1 MQLHCSSSVGVD
13 LDRTA
18 SLIKI
23 DDGSILMSVMAARE
37 RRLLSTREAAE
48 QLGVKPASLYAYV
61 SRGLLARQRVP
72 GDRGSWFD
80 PAAVDRLATRG
91 RGAAAAAA
99 RTRRELRIESAVTSI
114 DPAGHSYRGR
124 SALELAAG
132 ASFERV
138 AELLW
143 TGTLPST
150 EPRWI
155 AEGDQLAIGR
165 AVQRVLSRSVLPF
178 DRLRLV
184 TAALASADPFRHD
197 LRPEAV
203 ALAARRLLVT
213 LVETLPARRP
223 AAARPRLAA
232 RLWSRLS
239 SRAPSAVG
247 VALLDAA
254 LVLLADHELAGSTLA
269 VRIAAAYRADPYGAI
284 GAGFGVLGGALHGAA
299 SLAAEAM
306 LADVAGAGDPA
317 PVIDRTLRRG
327 ERLPGLG
334 HPLYPGGDPRA
345 ACLLDLLRRGF
356 PRAPRLRRI
365 EALVAATRARGFPPP
380 NVDLAVAAVTHVL
393 DLPRG
398 TGELIFALARI
409 AGWVAHALEEYEHPS
424 PLRLRA
430 IYVGPTRDFV
440 SGRGRTARIS
450 VVREGGRRAAAGT
463 AGAANVSRT

>member
-1 MQLHCSSSVGVD
+1 M
-13 LDRTA
+13 T
-18 SLIKI
+18 
-23 DDGSILMSVMAARE
+23 ARE
-37 RRLLSTREAAE
+37 RRLLGTREAAE
-48 QLGVKPASLYAYV
+48 LLGIKPASLYAYV
-61 SRGLLARQRVP
+61 SRGLLTRQRVP

-114 DPAGHSYRGR
+114 DPAGHAYRGR
-124 SALELAAG
+124 PALELAAS

-143 TGTLPST
+143 TGSLPAA
-150 EPRWI
+150 EPRWT
-155 AEGDQLAIGR
+155 ADRDQLAIGR
-165 AVQRVLSRSVLPF
+165 AVQRVLPRRALPF

-223 AAARPRLAA
+223 AAARTRLAA
-232 RLWSRLS
+232 RLWDRLS
-239 SRAPSAVG
+239 SRAPAAPAVG
-247 VALLDAA
+247 LLEAA

-269 VRIAAAYRADPYGAI
+269 VRIAAAYRADPYGAV

-299 SLAAEAM
+299 SLAAESL
-306 LADVAGAGDPA
+306 LADVAETGDPA
-317 PVIDRTLRRG
+317 TVLDRTLRRG

-334 HPLYPGGDPRA
+334 HPLYPDGDPRA
-345 ACLLDLLRRGF
+345 TFLLDVLHRSM
-356 PRAPRLRRI
+356 PRAPRRRGV
-365 EALVAATRARGFPPP
+365 EALLAATRARGFPPP
-380 NVDLAVAAVTHVL
+380 NVDLAVAAATHVL

-398 TGELIFALARI
+398 TGELLFALARI

-430 IYVGPTRDFV
+430 IYTGSRPETSSRVGAGERESPPSSRA
-440 SGRGRTARIS
+440 SAMPRPAKPARQ
-450 VVREGGRRAAAGT
+450 T
-463 AGAANVSRT
+463 

>member
-1 MQLHCSSSVGVD
+1 MDVRG
-13 LDRTA
+13 
-18 SLIKI
+18 
-23 DDGSILMSVMAARE
+23 

-61 SRGLLARQRVP
+61 SRGLLARQRVD
-72 GDRGSWFD
+72 GERGSWFD

-91 RGAAAAAA
+91 RGAAAVVA

-114 DPAGHSYRGR
+114 DPAGHSYRGHR
-124 SALELAAG
+124 ARELATSAT
-132 ASFERV
+132 FERV

-143 TGTLPST
+143 TGTLPASA
-150 EPRWI
+150 PRWE
-155 AEGDQLAIGR
+155 AERDQLAIGR
-165 AVQRVLSRSVLPF
+165 AVQRVLPRGVLPF

-197 LRPEAV
+197 LRPHAV

-213 LVETLPARRP
+213 LVETLPARRSS
-223 AAARPRLAA
+223 PRAGLAT
-232 RLWSRLS
+232 RLWDRLS
-239 SRAPSAVG
+239 SRTPTAAAVG
-247 VALLDAA
+247 LLDAA

-269 VRIAAAYRADPYGAI
+269 VRIAAAYRADPYGAV

-299 SLAAEAM
+299 SLAAEAL
-306 LADVAGAGDPA
+306 LADVADAGDPA
-317 PVIDRTLRRG
+317 RVIDRTLRRG

-334 HPLYPGGDPRA
+334 HPQYPAGDPRA
-345 ACLLDLLRRGF
+345 AALLDLLRRGF
-356 PRAPRLRRI
+356 ARAPRLRRV
-365 EALVAATRARGFPPP
+365 EALLAATGARGFPPP

-430 IYVGPTRDFV
+430 VYVGPTRDFV
-440 SGRGRTARIS
+440 SGR
-450 VVREGGRRAAAGT
+450 
-463 AGAANVSRT
+463 

>member
-1 MQLHCSSSVGVD
+1 MDV
-13 LDRTA
+13 T
-18 SLIKI
+18 
-23 DDGSILMSVMAARE
+23 ARE

-61 SRGLLARQRVP
+61 SRGLLGRHRVA

-91 RGAAAAAA
+91 RGAAASAA

-114 DPAGHSYRGR
+114 EPAGHTYRGR
-124 SALELAAG
+124 PARELAAG
-132 ASFERV
+132 ATFERV

-143 TGTLPST
+143 TGTLPET
-150 EPRWI
+150 EPRWA
-155 AEGDQLAIGR
+155 AERDQLAIGR
-165 AVQRVLSRSVLPF
+165 AVQRVLPRGVLPF

-203 ALAARRLLVT
+203 AVAARRLLVT
-213 LVETLPARRP
+213 LVETLPPRR
-223 AAARPRLAA
+223 ASAARAPLAA
-232 RLWSRLS
+232 RLWDRLS
-239 SRAPSAVG
+239 SRAPSAAAVG
-247 VALLDAA
+247 LLDAA

-269 VRIAAAYRADPYGAI
+269 VRIAAAYRADPYGAV

-306 LADVAGAGDPA
+306 LVDVAEAGDPA
-317 PVIDRTLRRG
+317 RVIDRLLRRG

-334 HPLYPGGDPRA
+334 HPLYPDGDPRA
-345 ACLLDLLRRGF
+345 ATLLDLLRRGF
-356 PRAPRLRRI
+356 PRSPRLRRV
-365 EALVAATRARGFPPP
+365 ETLLAATGARGFPPP

-409 AGWVAHALEEYEHPS
+409 AGWVAHALEEYEHAS

-430 IYVGPTRDFV
+430 VYTGSRPETSSRVRDD
-440 SGRGRTARIS
+440 
-450 VVREGGRRAAAGT
+450 AA
-463 AGAANVSRT
+463 SSLE